1 MIGVWRAR
9 VCDQHEEHA
18 GRGARTAAFPL
29 RVRRQRLRRGSGGTG
44 AHVGGDGIERDLEVL
59 VDVTVSLI
67 TERRRVGPWG
77 WRVVARERRG

>member
-1 MIGVWRAR
+1 
-9 VCDQHEEHA
+9 VCVTNTKNTPVEALE
-18 GRGARTAAFPL
+18 RAFPL